1 MLLCLYLIFLQ
12 GIDVTLDNSDSAVS
26 AVSADVTVSR
36 PAPSA
41 HFCQHPRHFLSCV
54 EKGALEGAG
63 AALTPVEGEGDTW
76 TPHDA
81 AEACRGRKEA
91 NRYKQ

>member
-1 MLLCLYLIFLQ
+1 M
-12 GIDVTLDNSDSAVS
+12 TLDNSASAVA

-36 PAPSA
+36 AAPSA
-41 HFCQHPRHFLSCV
+41 HFCQHPRHFLSCI

-63 AALTPVEGEGDTW
+63 ATLTPVEGEGDTW

-91 NRYKQ
+91 NRYGTEV